1 MAFLTI
7 TRKSPQKGVFFSPK
21 SPQGT
26 RTGVL
31 PGSAITISSSHQLSS
46 NFWKVSEKSNGGIKS
61 YEAKSVI
68 FGHFRAFWGFF
79 DPL

>member
-1 MAFLTI
+1 MTFWTNI
-7 TRKSPQKGVFFSPK
+7 RKSPKRGIFSPK

-31 PGSAITISSSHQLSS
+31 PGSTITILCSHQLSS

-68 FGHFRAFWGFF
+68 FGHFGAFWGFF
-79 DPL
+79 DPF